1 MIPDLTEKGRIVII
15 DKDNIRHQII
25 VPAGMMSDIVKPL
38 WEERVVVTGLKR
50 GKQVFLED
58 IQREGEE

>member
-1 MIPDLTEKGRIVII
+1 
-15 DKDNIRHQII
+15 
-25 VPAGMMSDIVKPL
+25 MSDIVKPL